1 MQDRHIS
8 ISITTAT
15 ITRALLI
22 GLAAWFLFYLH
33 EIVLAVL
40 TAIVIASAIEPAVR
54 LMEKRRVPRIP
65 AVILLYLGFFGFIG
79 GIFYFFLPSVLS
91 DVVGM
96 VAQLPGY
103 LEAFSR
109 TGAFDEFARVLG
121 VQEIPILSPD
131 TFLAPLRESII
142 GASSGALSVMAHL
155 FGGITSFFIVVVF
168 SFYFAM
174 METGVDDFLR
184 VIVPP
189 ARQEYAVGLW
199 RRAQHKIGLWMQG
212 QMLLALIMGVLV
224 YLELSILQV
233 PHALVLALIAAI
245 FEIIPVFGPIL
256 AAVPAVGIAFA
267 AGGFTLGVLTV
278 ALYVINQQFEN
289 HLIYPLVV
297 TKVVGVP
304 PLLVVLSLIIGAH
317 LAGFWGILLSVPIA
331 ATVQELVRD
340 LQRSRAAAH

>member
-1 MQDRHIS
+1 MQDKHIA
-8 ISITTAT
+8 ISITTWT
-15 ITRALLI
+15 IAKALLI
-22 GLAAWFLFYLH
+22 GLAAWLVFYLKD
-33 EIVLAVL
+33 IVLAVL
-40 TAIVIASAIEPAVR
+40 TAIVIASAIEPAVHA
-54 LMEKRRVPRIP
+54 MERRRIP
-65 AVILLYLGFFGFIG
+65 RVLAVILLYLSFFTFFGG
-79 GIFYFFLPSVLS
+79 VFYFFLPSVLS
-91 DVVGM
+91 DIVGM
-96 VAQLPGY
+96 IAQLPAY

-109 TGAFDEFARVLG
+109 TGAFDEFARILG
-121 VQEIPILSPD
+121 MQTMPALSPD
-131 TFLAPLRESII
+131 TFLAPLRESLI

-155 FGGITSFFIVVVF
+155 FGGITSFFIVIIF

-184 VIVPP
+184 VIFPP
-189 ARQEYAVGLW
+189 ASQDYAVGLW

-212 QMLLALIMGVLV
+212 QLLLALIMGVLV
-224 YLELSILQV
+224 YLELSILQI
-233 PHALVLALIAAI
+233 PHALVLALMAAV

-267 AGGFTLGVLTV
+267 AGGITLGMLTI

-304 PLLVVLSLIIGAH
+304 PLLVILALIIGAH
-317 LAGFWGILLSVPIA
+317 LAGFWGVILSVPAA

-340 LQRSRAAAH
+340 LQRKRAAHA